1 MRYGNK
7 VQSIN
12 TKNGLNCLIG
22 RGGRD
27 GTDGR
32 HGTSTIDVSQFL
44 LPLLGT
50 GLDVLVLD
58 VLLAGLVESV
68 VGVVLLGDIEGLLVG
83 EEVVEND
90 AAVCD
95 DNTVE

>member
-32 HGTSTIDVSQFL
+32 HGTSTIDVSQLL

-58 VLLAGLVESV
+58 VLLAGLVEGV